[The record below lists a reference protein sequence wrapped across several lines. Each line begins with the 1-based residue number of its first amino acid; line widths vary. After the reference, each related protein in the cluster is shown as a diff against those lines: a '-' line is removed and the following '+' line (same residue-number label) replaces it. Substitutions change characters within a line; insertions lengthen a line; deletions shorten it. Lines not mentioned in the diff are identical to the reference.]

1 MQFEKSDAQKN
12 LGYGA
17 ILREIASSA
26 HDLLR
31 GELLLAKAEL
41 KDGSKKLGANFLRA
55 MLAASF
61 LFASLVPLTAFFVL
75 SLGDL
80 IDSYVASS
88 AIVFALYFSAAG
100 FLFSRLVK
108 KMRDEEA
115 PFTGFR
121 QAMEQNEKLMQENM
135 IKIQEAAEWRKAV

>member
-1 MQFEKSDAQKN
+1 MQFKKSDEQKN

-17 ILREIASSA
+17 ILREIATST

-55 MLAASF
+55 MLAASL

-75 SLGDL
+75 GLGDL
-80 IDSYVASS
+80 IDSYLASS
-88 AIVFALYFSAAG
+88 VIVFALYFSAAG
-100 FLFSRLVK
+100 FLFSRMLK

-115 PFTGFR
+115 LFAGFH
-121 QAMEQNEKLMQENM
+121 QAMEQNKNIMDEKMG
-135 IKIQEAAEWRKAV
+135 KIQEATEWRKAV